1 MCGISIAINKR
12 NQRVAPEQIRAMN
25 DKVSH
30 RGPDDEGFFA
40 EGHFAFGHRRLSI
53 LDLSPAGHQPM
64 QRRNCWLT
72 FNGEIYNYIELR
84 DELKTLG
91 HHFVSGSDTEVILAA
106 YEQWGVDAFPRFN
119 GMWAFAIYD
128 SGIGEI
134 ILCRDHFGIKPLNF
148 TITPDWFLAGSEIKQ
163 FTAFPDFKPVL
174 NKEVAINFLVNGL
187 LNYSDQTF
195 FSGVSELRPGH
206 YLRYALN
213 SHRMSVHRWYDLDR
227 ASRPVKDPFEVAVGR
242 TRELFLDSVRI
253 RMRSDVP
260 VGSCLSGGIDSSSMV
275 SVIHSCGMANGTF
288 ATVTSC
294 YEDARY
300 DEQRFSDEVTRQT
313 GYKALKV
320 YPDLNHLWD
329 QGHFDKMLYH
339 QDQPFST
346 ASHYS
351 EFCVFREAR
360 NNRIIV
366 MQDGQGSDE
375 FLCGYGEFFVAYVRE
390 LLRGF
395 RWRAA
400 WRLLRSKAVHR
411 QRTLGAE
418 LRAFLNAAYGFRL
431 IRLAKRI
438 AGRSDHPWMTS
449 SWSKIAASS
458 LVRFPEKNIRDLSL
472 AEIAHSS
479 IPYQLHSEDRNS
491 MMFSIESRLPFLD
504 PRLVEYGIG
513 LPSSYKIGPDGYTK
527 YVLREA
533 IRELPESIRHRKD
546 KMGFV
551 APDAPWI
558 TKNKVAVRKELE
570 EVITRTG
577 VFSDQLLDRFDR
589 FIDGRLGYEPI
600 YFRAMA
606 LNRFLKIFKMEI
618 NP

>member
-1 MCGISIAINKR
+1 MCGISLAINRK
-12 NQRVAPEQIRAMN
+12 NQPVPPEHIKAMN

-30 RGPDDEGFFA
+30 RGPDDEGFYFGDQFA
-40 EGHFAFGHRRLSI
+40 LGHRRLSI
-53 LDLSPAGHQPM
+53 LDLSQAGHQPM
-64 QRRNCWLT
+64 QRRHCWLT

-84 DELKTLG
+84 EELKALG
-91 HHFVSGSDTEVILAA
+91 HEFSSGSDTEIILAGYA
-106 YEQWGVDAFPRFN
+106 QWGVEAFSRFN

-128 SGIGEI
+128 SQTHEI
-134 ILCRDHFGIKPLNF
+134 VLCRDHFGIKPLYF
-148 TITPDWFLAGSEIKQ
+148 TTTPDWFLAGSEIKQ
-163 FTAFPDFKPVL
+163 FTAFPDFKAVL
-174 NKEVAINFLVNGL
+174 DKEVTVNFLVNGL
-187 LNYSDQTF
+187 LNYSDRTF
-195 FSGVSELRPGH
+195 FEGVSELRPGH
-206 YLRYALN
+206 YLRYKLN
-213 SHRMSVHRWYDLDR
+213 THRTSVHRWYDLDQ
-227 ASRPVKDPFEVAVGR
+227 ACSAVDDPFDKAVGH
-242 TRELFLDSVRI
+242 TRELYLDSVRI

-260 VGSCLSGGIDSSSMV
+260 VGSCLSGGIDSSAMV
-275 SVIHSCGMANGTF
+275 SVIHAGGMANGTF

-294 YEDARY
+294 YEDARF

-320 YPDLNHLWD
+320 YPDLNNLWD

-375 FLCGYGEFFVAYVRE
+375 YLCGYGEFFVVFVRE
-390 LLRGF
+390 LLRGL
-395 RWRAA
+395 RWTQA
-400 WRLLRSKAVHR
+400 WRLLKAKAIHR
-411 QRTLGAE
+411 QRTTLAE
-418 LRAFLNAAYGFRL
+418 VRAFLMTAYGFRL
-431 IRLAKRI
+431 VRLAKRMT
-438 AGRSDHPWMTS
+438 GKSDYPWMSTK
-449 SWSKIAASS
+449 WSAIAARD
-458 LVRFPEKNIRDLSL
+458 LARFPENSIRELSIG
-472 AEIAHSS
+472 EIAHSS

-504 PRLVEYGIG
+504 PRLVEYVIG
-513 LPSSYKIGPDGYTK
+513 LPSSYKIAANGYTK

-533 IRELPESIRHRKD
+533 IPELPVSIRQRKD

-551 APDAPWI
+551 APDASWI
-558 TKNKVAVRKELE
+558 IQNKTTVRKELE
-570 EVITRTG
+570 EVVGKTG
-577 VFSDQLLDRFDR
+577 IFSDRLLERFDR
-589 FIDGRLGYEPI
+589 FTEGNLGYEPI

-618 NP
+618 KA